1 MSGRLGD
8 GMIVYGFYGPSGT
21 GKSHRVLEL
30 CHRLGI
36 DDFIDDGLYI
46 RHGRKVAG
54 ISAKYEANKMAAIR
68 RAIFDDPEHA
78 RMVRQAIEQYGPE
91 KLLIVGT
98 SRKMVQRIAERL
110 SLPAPAEWL
119 YIGDVAGEEE
129 IRRAQY
135 YRKFHG
141 QHVIPIPRIQV
152 EKDRFHQLIE
162 RVRAIFDPESRP
174 IGENTIV
181 FPRFQGGR
189 ILVTEACLKSLVRY
203 VVMQEP
209 QVHEVISVTLAD
221 DLDRPMQIALSLY
234 DEIPIPVVAERV
246 QSRVR
251 AIILQMLDRVVP
263 PPVIVVRRLELRSK
277 KHVLAGGPSN

>member
-1 MSGRLGD
+1 
-8 GMIVYGFYGPSGT
+8 MIVYGFYGPSGT
-21 GKSHRVLEL
+21 GKSHRVLQL
-30 CHRLGI
+30 CHGLGV

-78 RMVRQAIEQYGPE
+78 RMVRQAIEQYKPD

-98 SRKMVQRIAERL
+98 SQKMVRRIAERL
-110 SLPAPAEWL
+110 SLPAPAEWVH
-119 YIGDVAGEEE
+119 IGQVAGEED
-129 IRRAQY
+129 IQRAQY
-135 YRKFHG
+135 YRKYHG

-162 RVRAIFDPESRP
+162 RVRAIFAPDSRP

-189 ILVTEACLKSLVRY
+189 VLVTEACLKSLVRY
-203 VVMQEP
+203 VVQQDS
-209 QVHEVISVTLAD
+209 QVCDVLWVTLAD
-221 DLDRPMQIALSLY
+221 DLDRPMQIALTLY
-234 DEIPIPVVAERV
+234 DEIPIPVVAKRI
-246 QSRVR
+246 QANVR
-251 AIILQMLDRVVP
+251 ELFVQMLDRIIPTPVVF
-263 PPVIVVRRLELRSK
+263 VRRLELRSRGL
-277 KHVLAGGPSN
+277 VSLGDARN